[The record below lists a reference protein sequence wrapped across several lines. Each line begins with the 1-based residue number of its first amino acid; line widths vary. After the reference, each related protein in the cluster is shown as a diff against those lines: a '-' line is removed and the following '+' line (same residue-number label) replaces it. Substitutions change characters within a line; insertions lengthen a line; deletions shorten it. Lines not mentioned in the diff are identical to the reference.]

1 MDTALSV
8 ESARALARQC
18 LRLRSVLIQTM
29 AADEDAIVV
38 RALRAPVDFC
48 RSDHARCRRWPG
60 KARVW
65 SACVW

>member
-1 MDTALSV
+1 MDTVLSV

-38 RALRAPVDFC
+38 RALRALVDLP
-48 RSDHARCRRWPG
+48 R
-60 KARVW
+60 
-65 SACVW
+65 